1 MNFKRIELSNKKDV
15 EELSALASSI
25 VQEHYDPILGKE
37 QNNYMIEMF
46 QSVHAIEEQLE
57 GGYNYYIVLEE
68 DEEAGFIGFYPKD
81 DKMYLSKFYLK
92 KECRGKGYSI
102 KMLDFIK
109 SAAREKGLGKV
120 FLNVNKYNDAL
131 TPYEHLGFYKIREEK
146 NDIGNGYFMDDYVL
160 ECLV

>member
-1 MNFKRIELSNKKDV
+1 
-15 EELSALASSI
+15 
-25 VQEHYDPILGKE
+25 
-37 QNNYMIEMF
+37 
-46 QSVHAIEEQLE
+46 
-57 GGYNYYIVLEE
+57 
-68 DEEAGFIGFYPKD
+68 
-81 DKMYLSKFYLK
+81 
-92 KECRGKGYSI
+92 
-102 KMLDFIK
+102 MLDFIK